1 MQHESKLHV
10 FALVLLVYIGKR
22 VKKKIPAISALKN
35 SDYFP
40 KTHTGLVGVSTV
52 EVLMITDP

>member
-22 VKKKIPAISALKN
+22 VKKKYLPLAPSKIPIIS
-35 SDYFP
+35 P
-40 KTHTGLVGVSTV
+40 KLI
-52 EVLMITDP
+52 LD